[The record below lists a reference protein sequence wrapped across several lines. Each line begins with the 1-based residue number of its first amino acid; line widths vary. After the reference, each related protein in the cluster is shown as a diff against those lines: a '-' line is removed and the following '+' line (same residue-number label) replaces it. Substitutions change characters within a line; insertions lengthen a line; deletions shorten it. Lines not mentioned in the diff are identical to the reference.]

1 MLASFKDF
9 RDSVRFEIPPQV
21 LELFSESVP
30 EGYSYRYMG
39 DDRTTCVLLPDDD
52 SAEFPVFD
60 GVGLKLTERQIEE
73 LGVCIDDPNAVR
85 RYIDNSL
92 DTFFMDV
99 SAAKALLGGV
109 ELPFSEMTKR
119 ADGSFVDDGG
129 MIEISHTPQELDIPF
144 EANGETVVVH
154 FCQVPSHE
162 PFVRKLRGEGSAL
175 CISLS
180 IDERS
185 LNTSFTARFDCS
197 KGGSV
202 AGCLRS
208 AQVYLGFATGD
219 ALVHGKKA
227 FDGQRD
233 EDEIARAKATVQF
246 WRYTLDLE
254 EVLEVSFDPGA
265 PLKRD
270 AARAI
275 ARLHECLI
283 IRKAVG
289 LGYKPEE
296 IAFSSGDEGEL
307 PTCKKM
313 LLMFP
318 LEEHFE
324 LFGID
329 VAVNSVIGLS
339 GVTLEKTGE
348 NEHGE
353 ILYSLSYAEDY
364 QCTVL
369 YTLAGQMDDSD
380 DNVEQIKQALL
391 EPLPAGRH
399 Y

>member
-9 RDSVRFEIPPQV
+9 RDSVRLEIPPQV
-21 LELFSESVP
+21 LELFSESAP
-30 EGYSYRYMG
+30 EGYSYRYLG
-39 DDRTTCVLLPDDD
+39 DDHTTCVLLPDDD
-52 SAEFPVFD
+52 STEFPVFD
-60 GVGLKLTERQIEE
+60 GVGLKLTERQIED
-73 LGVCIDDPNAVR
+73 LGACIDDPNAVR

-92 DTFFMDV
+92 DVFFMDI

-119 ADGSFVDDGG
+119 ADGSPVDDGG
-129 MIEISHTPQELDIPF
+129 MIEISHAPQELDVPF

-154 FCQVPSHE
+154 FRQVASHE

-185 LNTSFTARFDCS
+185 LSTSFMARLDCS
-197 KGGSV
+197 KENSV
-202 AGCLRS
+202 EGCLRS

-219 ALVHGKKA
+219 ALVHGKRA
-227 FDGQRD
+227 FDGQGD

-254 EVLEVSFDPGA
+254 KALEVSFDPGT

-270 AARAI
+270 AARMI
-275 ARLHECLI
+275 SRLHECLI
-283 IRKAVG
+283 FKKAVG

-296 IAFSSGDEGEL
+296 IAFSSDDEGEL
-307 PTCKKM
+307 PTCQKM

-318 LEEHFE
+318 LEGHFK
-324 LFGID
+324 LFDID
-329 VAVNSVIGLS
+329 VVVNSVIGLS
-339 GVTLEKTGE
+339 GVTLEKAGE

-369 YTLAGQMDDSD
+369 YALAGQTDDSD
-380 DNVEQIKQALL
+380 DNVERIKQALL

>member
-9 RDSVRFEIPPQV
+9 RDSVRLEIPPQV

-30 EGYSYRYMG
+30 EGYSYRYIG
-39 DDRTTCVLLPDDD
+39 DDHTTCILLPDDD
-52 SAEFPVFD
+52 GAEFPVFD
-60 GVGLKLTERQIEE
+60 GVGLKLTKRQIED
-73 LGVCIDDPNAVR
+73 LGSYIDDPKAVR

-92 DTFFMDV
+92 DVFFMDV
-99 SAAKALLGGV
+99 SAAKALLGGI

-119 ADGSFVDDGG
+119 ADGSSAVDSG
-129 MIEISHTPQELDIPF
+129 MIEISHTPQELDVPF

-154 FCQVPSHE
+154 FRQVASHE
-162 PFVRKLRGEGSAL
+162 PFVRKLWGEGSAL

-185 LNTSFTARFDCS
+185 LNTSFMARFDCT
-197 KGGSV
+197 KGDSV
-202 AGCLRS
+202 EGCLRS

-227 FDGQRD
+227 FGGQRD
-233 EDEIARAKATVQF
+233 EDEITRAKATVQF
-246 WRYTLDLE
+246 WRYALDLE
-254 EVLEVSFDPGA
+254 KALEVSFDPSA
-265 PLKRD
+265 PLKRNTT
-270 AARAI
+270 RVI

-283 IRKAVG
+283 SRKAVG
-289 LGYKPEE
+289 LGSKPEE
-296 IAFSSGDEGEL
+296 IAFSSDDEGEL
-307 PTCKKM
+307 PTCQKM